1 MAKKTERQKLEKK
14 LDDLWRRCI
23 QVRDKTCR
31 ICNHDGRLE
40 AHHIMGR
47 RHKATRWDI
56 ENGILLCWNHHV
68 KYGHADP
75 ENLRDN
81 MIDCIG
87 IEKYNALK
95 EKSRN
100 NGKAYRLSIED
111 LKELMADLTTELR
124 NLQSDWGE

>member
-1 MAKKTERQKLEKK
+1 MSRSETQRVEKS
-14 LDDLWRRCI
+14 LDKLWRKCI
-23 QVRDKTCR
+23 QTRDKTCR
-31 ICNHDGRLE
+31 VCNHDGRLE

-47 RHKATRWDI
+47 RHRACRWNI

-81 MIDCIG
+81 VIDCIG

-95 EKSRN
+95 ILSRN
-100 NGKAYRLSIED
+100 NGKPCRLNMND
-111 LKELMADLTTELR
+111 LERIKRDLTVKLKQLE
-124 NLQSDWGE
+124 SDWG

>member
-14 LDDLWRRCI
+14 LDDLWRECI
-23 QVRDKTCR
+23 RARDRTCR
-31 ICNHDGRLE
+31 VCNHGGRVD

-47 RHKATRWDI
+47 RHKATRWDL

-81 MIDCIG
+81 IIDCIG
-87 IEKYNALK
+87 IAKYNALK
-95 EKSRN
+95 KKSQN
-100 NGKAYRLSIED
+100 NGKACRFS
-111 LKELMADLTTELR
+111 MADLEDIKDKLKR
-124 NLQSDWGE
+124 AFSNWGE

>member
-14 LDDLWRRCI
+14 LDDLWRECI
-23 QVRDKTCR
+23 QVRDRTCR
-31 ICNHDGRLE
+31 ICNHSGRLE

-47 RHKATRWDI
+47 RHNATRWDI

-81 MIDCIG
+81 IIDCIG
-87 IEKYNALK
+87 IAKYNALK
-95 EKSRN
+95 KKSQN
-100 NGKAYRLSIED
+100 NGKACRFS
-111 LKELMADLTTELR
+111 MADLEDIMDK
-124 NLQSDWGE
+124 LQRALSNWGE